1 MDGNRLGFNLFL
13 LKNLFLLYLFSV
25 IFISM
30 IDSSPFVLIVCWF
43 YLLMSLPIFLYN
55 IYNIRKNRLISY
67 LVFSGLNLLH
77 LIFYIKEIFA
87 KKTTTHWQ
95 NINGVLVEYTKT
107 YYYYETNSGIVHF
120 NLISAGIFLVLQFLL
135 WVVII
140 KKINQ
145 FEIDLE

>member
-1 MDGNRLGFNLFL
+1 MDSNRLGFNLFL

-30 IDSSPFVLIVCWF
+30 IDSSPFVLIVCCF
-43 YLLMSLPIFLYN
+43 YLLLSLPVFLFN
-55 IYNIRKNRLISY
+55 IYEIRHNKIVSY

-77 LIFYIKEIFA
+77 LIFYIIEIFA
-87 KKTTTHWQ
+87 KTTTTHWH
-95 NINGVLVEYTKT
+95 NINGVLVEYTQT
-107 YYYYETNSGIVHF
+107 CYYYETNSGSVHF
-120 NLISAGIFLVLQFLL
+120 NLISAGIFLVLQFVL

-145 FEIDLE
+145 FEIDLD